1 MAESF
6 SCSRLS
12 AEERAAMPRY
22 FFHVHDGKDI
32 PDHDGVELSG
42 PEEARSQAVI
52 ATGEAL
58 KDLDGEFWESEVWT
72 MTVKDQQGKIVCE
85 LKFSGTR

>member
-1 MAESF
+1 
-6 SCSRLS
+6 
-12 AEERAAMPRY
+12 MPRY

-42 PEEARSQAVI
+42 PEEARSQAVS

-58 KDLDGEFWESEVWT
+58 KDLGGEFWASERG
-72 MTVKDQQGKIVCE
+72 MDDA
-85 LKFSGTR
+85 RH